1 MTEPMTPDDARAREG
16 EAVPTLAEL
25 YGAVPD
31 LIPHP
36 MTSEAWVRRYRDGYD
51 AGFDAG
57 FDAGRAATLAAV
69 RERVEDCEA
78 REIQSEAQE
87 FRGDDGDVWVKRDDV
102 LDVLDALAGEGS

>member
-1 MTEPMTPDDARAREG
+1 MTEPMTPDDARARLRLYATCG
-16 EAVPTLAEL
+16 CKAGSDCAGCIEADKRINAYAASV
-25 YGAVPD
+25 
-31 LIPHP
+31 
-36 MTSEAWVRRYRDGYD
+36 
-51 AGFDAG
+51 
-57 FDAGRAATLAAV
+57 RAATLAAV